1 MKKLMLKQHQHEEN
15 KFVYRVLQ
23 VVNATKPKINAVL
36 SEGEVAHYCND
47 AAWVV
52 TIKGE

>member
-15 KFVYRVLQ
+15 TFVYRVMQ

-36 SEGEVAHYCND
+36 SEAEVANYCKN
-47 AAWVV
+47 AQWVV